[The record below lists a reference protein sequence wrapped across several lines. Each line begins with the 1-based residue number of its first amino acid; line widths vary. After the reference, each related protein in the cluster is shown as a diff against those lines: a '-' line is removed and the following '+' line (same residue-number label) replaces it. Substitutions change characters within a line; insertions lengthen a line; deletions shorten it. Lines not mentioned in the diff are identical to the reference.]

1 MITERRVSILY
12 ANIEIM
18 KGALA
23 SIKSEILMCAERM
36 AAQEPTTEPQ
46 EQAQSPWN
54 EHSKAPVA
62 AMVSRESN
70 LI

>member
-1 MITERRVSILY
+1 
-12 ANIEIM
+12 M

-54 EHSKAPVA
+54 EHSKAPKA
-62 AMVSRESN
+62 AMVTRWSK